1 MSITSF
7 LHSRGFESFEGYTQV
22 TQHVEDLINL
32 TKKENLNVMEIGF
45 NAGHSAE
52 IFLKNNNTLQLT
64 SFDIEGWNYVL
75 TAKEYIDDT
84 YINRHTLIIGDS
96 RITIPKYVNSN
107 KDNKFDVIFIDG
119 GNDYDIVK
127 ADITNCFH
135 LAHKD
140 TIIIIDDTMYTKE
153 WEAPWTI
160 GPTTVWK
167 EFLENNKVI
176 ELGRKD
182 YEPGIGMTWGKYI
195 I

>member
-7 LHSRGFESFEGYTQV
+7 LNSRGFNSFEGYTQV
-22 TQHVEDLINL
+22 TQHVEDLIHL
-32 TKKENLNVMEIGF
+32 TKKENLKVMEIGF

-52 IFLKNNNTLQLT
+52 IFLKNNNTIHLT

-84 YINRHTLIIGDS
+84 YPNRHTLIIGDS
-96 RITIPKYVNSN
+96 RITIPKYVH
-107 KDNKFDVIFIDG
+107 DNKNSKFDIIFIDG
-119 GNDYDIVK
+119 GHDYDIVK

-140 TIIIIDDTMYTKE
+140 TIVIVDDTMYTKV
-153 WEAPWTI
+153 WESPWTI

-167 EFLENNKVI
+167 EFLENNKVS

-182 YEPGIGMTWGKYI
+182 YQPGIGMTWGKYI
-195 I
+195 V